1 MKKILKICGIIILL
15 LLLAGIILGVIGW
28 VTKGPEGMQEV
39 VDSVTGGKISLNLE
53 PLENLGFL
61 IQDGLDELD
70 SVDYDINDATNFSP
84 EHEILTGQ
92 VDKYCIGEN
101 VQKLDI
107 QTGGSEF
114 RVEVSGDNSFYIE
127 ATNVGK
133 LQTYMEEGALIVR
146 TTSGSQK
153 WNDIKGDK
161 ITLYVPESFHYSDI
175 CMELGAGKM
184 NVSGL
189 DADHILLK
197 AGAGQINAEQLT
209 AQMLEANVGIGQIT
223 MNNITVQNL
232 DAEVG
237 AGGMTVRG
245 TVKGD
250 AGVKC
255 SMGSLDLRLAGS
267 ETDFNYHLIGTM
279 GNISL
284 AGQDYN
290 GVGMQRDIDNGA
302 GKSLTA
308 ECAMGSIAIRFED

>member
-114 RVEVSGDNSFYIE
+114 RVEASGDNSIYIE

-133 LQTYMEEGALIVR
+133 LQTYMEEGTLIVR

-153 WNDIKGDK
+153 WNDI
-161 ITLYVPESFHYSDI
+161 

-184 NVSGL
+184 DVSGL
-189 DADHILLK
+189 ESDHIVLK
-197 AGAGQINAEQLT
+197 VGAGQIDAEQLT
-209 AQMLEANVGIGQIT
+209 AQLLEANVGMGQINMT
-223 MNNITVQNL
+223 DITVQNL

-237 AGGMTVRG
+237 AGGMTAKG

-255 SMGSLDLRLAGS
+255 SVGSLDLQLAGS
-267 ETDFNYHLIGTM
+267 ETEFNYHLIGTM

-284 AGQDYN
+284 GGQDYS

-302 GKSLTA
+302 GKNLTA
-308 ECAMGSIAIRFED
+308 ECAVGNITIRFED

>member
-1 MKKILKICGIIILL
+1 MKKFIKACGIIALI
-15 LLLAGIILGVIGW
+15 LLLAGGVLGVIGW

-39 VDSVTGGKISLNLE
+39 MDSVTGGKISLNLE
-53 PLENLGFL
+53 PLENLGSL

-114 RVEVSGDNSFYIE
+114 RVEASGDNSFYIE

-133 LQTYMEEGALIVR
+133 LQTYMEEGVLIVR

-184 NVSGL
+184 DVSGL

-197 AGAGQINAEQLT
+197 AGAGQIDAKQLT
-209 AQMLEANVGIGQIT
+209 AQVLEANVGIGQIT
-223 MNNITVQNL
+223 MSDITVQNL

-237 AGGMTVRG
+237 AGGMTVKG

-284 AGQDYN
+284 DGQDYN

>member
-15 LLLAGIILGVIGW
+15 LLLAGIILSVIGW

-114 RVEVSGDNSFYIE
+114 RVEASGDNSLYIE

-133 LQTYMEEGALIVR
+133 LQTYMEEGTLIVR

-161 ITLYVPESFHYSDI
+161 ITLYVPKDFHYSDI

-184 NVSGL
+184 NMSGL

-209 AQMLEANVGIGQIT
+209 AQVLEANVGIGQIT

-237 AGGMTVRG
+237 AGGMTVKG

-255 SMGSLDLRLAGS
+255 SMGSLDLRLAGN

>member
-114 RVEVSGDNSFYIE
+114 RVEASGDNSFYIE

-184 NVSGL
+184 DVSGL

-209 AQMLEANVGIGQIT
+209 AQVLEANVGIGQIT

-237 AGGMTVRG
+237 AGGMTVKG

-308 ECAMGSIAIRFED
+308 ECAMGSIVIRFED